1 MSVDPV
7 RSVLAVAG
15 GGGVGQLSAFAGRL
29 TTYVTAVAASIA
41 VLFMAWNGVRM
52 MMASGD
58 PARQAEARG
67 GLVAAG
73 LGLAVVLCAGLIV
86 HLVVA
91 ALR

>member
-1 MSVDPV
+1 MHVDP
-7 RSVLAVAG
+7 SAATLAVSA
-15 GGGVGQLSAFAGRL
+15 GGGVGQLSSFAGRL
-29 TTYVTAVAASIA
+29 TTYVTAVAASVA

-52 MMASGD
+52 MLSSGH

-73 LGLAVVLCAGLIV
+73 LGLVVVLCAGLIV